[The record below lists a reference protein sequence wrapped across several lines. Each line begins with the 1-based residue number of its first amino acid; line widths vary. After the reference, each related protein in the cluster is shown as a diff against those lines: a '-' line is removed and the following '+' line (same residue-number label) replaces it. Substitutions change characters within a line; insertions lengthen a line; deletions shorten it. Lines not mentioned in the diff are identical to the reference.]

1 MYAVILVPHIFFCIL
16 LREDRCVQVQAMNL
30 CSKESRVPGLSQLYL
45 DNTKDGASL
54 VALMIRKPPANAG
67 GLRDVGLSL
76 AQEDL
81 LEEGMATH
89 SSTLAWRIP

>member
-1 MYAVILVPHIFFCIL
+1 MH
-16 LREDRCVQVQAMNL
+16 L
-30 CSKESRVPGLSQLYL
+30 CSKGSWVPGLSQLYL

-54 VALMIRKPPANAG
+54 VALMIRKPSANAG
-67 GLRDVGLSL
+67 GLRDMGLSL

-81 LEEGMATH
+81 LEEGMATL